1 MDFAKLYI
9 TVFLSA
15 GGSFKH
21 SNSIEH
27 NTFWQH
33 PQPPNVTSRIIK
45 FLGAYTQLVYLSWS
59 PHIKFVCSKSRKVLG
74 VIFRHFYRFSSP
86 KSLLCLYKSLV
97 IPHLSY
103 CSSVWSPPPSS
114 GDARSLENV
123 QFFALK
129 LCSKNWSSS
138 YSS

>member
-1 MDFAKLYI
+1 MDFVKLYI

-45 FLGAYTQLVYLSWS
+45 FLGAYTQLLPYWPTPTFWRTKTTGPAHGHTSHRNSGTGPPLRALSS
-59 PHIKFVCSKSRKVLG
+59 ETSFVSN
-74 VIFRHFYRFSSP
+74 IHFVRP
-86 KSLLCLYKSLV
+86 EDLDLT
-97 IPHLSY
+97 
-103 CSSVWSPPPSS
+103 
-114 GDARSLENV
+114 LE
-123 QFFALK
+123 
-129 LCSKNWSSS
+129 
-138 YSS
+138 

>member
-1 MDFAKLYI
+1 MMDFAKLYN

-45 FLGAYTQLVYLSWS
+45 FLGAYTQLVYCTEAAIAATTVYLSPGS
-59 PHIKFVCSKSRKVLG
+59 DHCIQLAV
-74 VIFRHFYRFSSP
+74 
-86 KSLLCLYKSLV
+86 YKQ
-97 IPHLSY
+97 P
-103 CSSVWSPPPSS
+103 
-114 GDARSLENV
+114 
-123 QFFALK
+123 
-129 LCSKNWSSS
+129 
-138 YSS
+138 